1 MLATREKIAAGKL
14 GQASKLIEAQAY
26 EKALKALDALAR
38 EFPKTQAGAEA
49 VKKAKQIRSDSGI
62 MDALTRKKNLKK
74 CRSWF
79 QLAENLRKNGMTEKA
94 LALYRKVAKLLPDTD
109 LGKKAANRIRELE

>member
-1 MLATREKIAAGKL
+1 MNV
-14 GQASKLIEAQAY
+14 KLIAWIILLLPGA
-26 EKALKALDALAR
+26 ALAGGA
-38 EFPKTQAGAEA
+38 KTGRVE
-49 VKKAKQIRSDSGI
+49 VKQIRSDSGI
-62 MDALTRKKNLKK
+62 MGALTRKKNLKK

-94 LALYRKVAKLLPDTD
+94 LALYRKVAKLVPDTD